1 MSLRG
6 RLLVAEPSLDDP
18 NFHRTVV
25 YLIEHSEGGALGV
38 VLNRPGS
45 IEVREAIP
53 TWGPYVGGSEPV
65 FVGGPVS
72 PDGAICLARCNSAG
86 PADDDSL
93 LEREG
98 LERDGLE
105 QDGLEYEGSDHPS
118 QPKAPFTPITTTIG
132 ALDLHGDPTDAPP
145 GITAARVF
153 AGYAGWS
160 GGQLEA
166 ELDAGGWYVVA
177 ALDDDIFTDRPDEL
191 WRAVLARQQGSLRA
205 VAHYPEDPAWN

>member
-18 NFHRTVV
+18 NFDRTVV

-86 PADDDSL
+86 PAADDTL
-93 LEREG
+93 L
-98 LERDGLE
+98 
-105 QDGLEYEGSDHPS
+105 QQEGSDHPS
-118 QPKAPFTPITTTIG
+118 QLKAAFTPITTTIG
-132 ALDLHGDPTDAPP
+132 ALDLHGDPTDAPA

-177 ALDDDIFTDRPDEL
+177 ALDDDVFTDRPDAL

-205 VAHYPEDPAWN
+205 VAHYPADPAWN